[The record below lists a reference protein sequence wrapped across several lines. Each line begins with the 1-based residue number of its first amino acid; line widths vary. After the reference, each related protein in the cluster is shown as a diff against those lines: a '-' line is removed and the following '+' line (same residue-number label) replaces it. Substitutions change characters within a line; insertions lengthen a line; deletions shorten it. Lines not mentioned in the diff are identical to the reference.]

1 MWNMH
6 FYPQFIWLKLKL
18 TVDRKH
24 GIGRKFSHVTI
35 QTEELGYFKPECIFL
50 IIIHQPVHILTRNIK
65 TVSMSNNMLSLAK
78 KVLIYCT
85 ISDSSFQIFNQKG
98 LSIIIEMNAY
108 WLLLLSRGILIRRFS
123 ESIHQ
128 LYRRTLMHP
137 WIVTSLKSNLRCSI
151 NLMHIFWYIFLLHN
165 TFSKEHLWGA
175 AFEKCCYHNQ
185 LQRHFSTLE
194 EII

>member
-1 MWNMH
+1 MRNMH

-128 LYRRTLMHP
+128 LYRTPLGGCFWKLLQSQPTAKAFFNFRRH
-137 WIVTSLKSNLRCSI
+137 NLRTQTENNTTFSR
-151 NLMHIFWYIFLLHN
+151 FWLLHN
-165 TFSKEHLWGA
+165 EVLFFTKINSNQ
-175 AFEKCCYHNQ
+175 EKI
-185 LQRHFSTLE
+185 
-194 EII
+194 EI